1 MSFHELVLSPF
12 AEFAFMR
19 RALVACLALA
29 LGCGPIGLFLVM
41 RRMSLMGDAMSHAV
55 LPGAAV
61 GFILA
66 GLSLPAMSVGGFA
79 AGVLVVLSVDGVNAI
94 TGQTA
99 SPSQSGY
106 VLLNYGVTRGL
117 SYNWRTDKW
126 DAGRHSGSVILGY
139 DWQLDARS
147 AIQTKYERYLIHGSA
162 ADSYQ
167 GWNMTVQ
174 FNRSL

>member
-1 MSFHELVLSPF
+1 MGGMH
-12 AEFAFMR
+12 R
-19 RALVACLALA
+19 YYTG
-29 LGCGPIGLFLVM
+29 LGW
-41 RRMSLMGDAMSHAV
+41 SHQ
-55 LPGAAV
+55 
-61 GFILA
+61 FR
-66 GLSLPAMSVGGFA
+66 
-79 AGVLVVLSVDGVNAI
+79 D
-94 TGQTA
+94 
-99 SPSQSGY
+99 SQSGY